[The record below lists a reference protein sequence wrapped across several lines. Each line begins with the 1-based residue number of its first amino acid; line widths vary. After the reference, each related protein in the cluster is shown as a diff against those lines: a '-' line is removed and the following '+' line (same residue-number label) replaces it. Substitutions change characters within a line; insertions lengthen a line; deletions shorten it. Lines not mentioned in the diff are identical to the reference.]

1 MTNIVKNSDKEKYV
15 YSGYGMAFDRK
26 DSWSFNDDTARNVII
41 FGVDNSSSS
50 HTGNLKNDI
59 LTLGQGDTFCINGSF
74 GATEKKY

>member
-41 FGVDNSSSS
+41 FGVDNSSLS

-59 LTLGQGDTFCINGSF
+59 LTLGQADTFGINGSF
-74 GATEKKY
+74 GAPE

>member
-59 LTLGQGDTFCINGSF
+59 LT
-74 GATEKKY
+74 